1 MGKLMLQSMS
11 VAPTRLAGDSIA
23 SMGRMRALLM
33 GIFFITSIHAQPTAN
48 VAANNSYITPNI
60 LENKAVDQNSSPAST
75 PSRQISSAELG
86 AYVESVSLDF
96 LSKKRAFDPFGQP
109 QDPDA
114 KPIIKKIAEGAPK
127 RITPTLATPFPEIIE
142 KIVVTTIIPREK
154 CFLVGTQSFKQGD
167 QVPLVFRGKKIR
179 AQVTEVTS
187 RKIVFLNL
195 DSGESATR
203 KLDLLPA
210 GMTSGQQKDPAPG
223 MTQDHSTIPIEL
235 ESADS
240 AP

>member
-1 MGKLMLQSMS
+1 
-11 VAPTRLAGDSIA
+11 
-23 SMGRMRALLM
+23 MRALLM
-33 GIFFITSIHAQPTAN
+33 GILFITSIHAQPAPN
-48 VAANNSYITPNI
+48 VAANDSYATPNI
-60 LENKAVDQNSSPAST
+60 FPKKTVDQNSGPAGT
-75 PSRQISSAELG
+75 PSRQISSAELA
-86 AYVESVSLDF
+86 AYVESVSLVF

-114 KPIIKKIAEGAPK
+114 KPVVKKIAEGAPK

-187 RKIVFLNL
+187 RKIIFLNL

-210 GMTSGQQKDPAPG
+210 GMTSGQRNGPALG
-223 MTQDHSTIPIEL
+223 MTQDRSTLPIEL
-235 ESADS
+235 ESNDS

>member
-1 MGKLMLQSMS
+1 MGKLILQSAG
-11 VAPTRLAGDSIA
+11 VVPTRLAGDSVTCTVKLY
-23 SMGRMRALLM
+23 ALL
-33 GIFFITSIHAQPTAN
+33 ISILFVTNTFAQSATSM
-48 VAANNSYITPNI
+48 AASNSVSESSNI
-60 LENKAVDQNSSPAST
+60 QKEAEDQNSGPAST

-86 AYVESVSLDF
+86 AYVESVSLVF

-114 KPIIKKIAEGAPK
+114 KPVTKKIADGAPK
-127 RITPTLATPFPEIIE
+127 RIMPTLATPFPEIVE

-179 AQVTEVTS
+179 AQVIEVTS
-187 RKIVFLNL
+187 RQIVFLNL

-223 MTQDHSTIPIEL
+223 MTQDHSAIPIEL
-235 ESADS
+235 ESTDS

>member
-1 MGKLMLQSMS
+1 MKNYFPGNYLNILFGPSNALPFLLFFYAEKSPLFEIDSAFVNQSIS
-11 VAPTRLAGDSIA
+11 SSKSYIIKPTRL
-23 SMGRMRALLM
+23 L
-33 GIFFITSIHAQPTAN
+33 
-48 VAANNSYITPNI
+48 
-60 LENKAVDQNSSPAST
+60 
-75 PSRQISSAELG
+75 
-86 AYVESVSLDF
+86 
-96 LSKKRAFDPFGQP
+96 
-109 QDPDA
+109 
-114 KPIIKKIAEGAPK
+114 IKKIAEEETT
-127 RITPTLATPFPEIIE
+127 RITPTQATPFPEIIE

-210 GMTSGQQKDPAPG
+210 GMTSGQQRDPAPG

>member
-1 MGKLMLQSMS
+1 MLQNMS
-11 VAPTRLAGDSIA
+11 VAPTRLAGESIT
-23 SMGRMRALLM
+23 SMDRMRALLM
-33 GIFFITSIHAQPTAN
+33 GILFITSIHAQPTAS
-48 VAANNSYITPNI
+48 VAANDSYATPNI
-60 LENKAVDQNSSPAST
+60 FSKKAVDQNNSPAST
-75 PSRQISSAELG
+75 PSRQISSAELA
-86 AYVESVSLDF
+86 AYVESVSLVF

-114 KPIIKKIAEGAPK
+114 KPVIKKIAEGAPK

-187 RKIVFLNL
+187 RQIIFLNL
-195 DSGESATR
+195 DSGESAIR

-210 GMTSGQQKDPAPG
+210 GMTSGQRNGPALG
-223 MTQDHSTIPIEL
+223 MTQDRLTLPIEL
-235 ESADS
+235 ESNDS